1 MSKKSFGFLPGSTA
15 GWWSVILIGIMLIL
29 FGFGSSFADTLYES
43 TAAGST
49 ILEDISARPI
59 LALTMLAGMASG
71 ASAFISG
78 LFAIFRHKEN
88 TLLVYAA
95 TLLGGL
101 VILYLTAEIFFPH

>member
-1 MSKKSFGFLPGSTA
+1 MPKKPFGFLPGSTA

-71 ASAFISG
+71 ASAFIVG
-78 LFAIFRHKEN
+78 LFAILKLKEKS
-88 TLLVYAA
+88 LLVYLA
-95 TLLGGL
+95 TALGGL
-101 VILYLTAEIFFPH
+101 EIIYLTAELAFPH